1 MSAKRGFSYVQ
12 LIMMMSIIAVVAMMS
27 LATWRPP
34 RDEYGNTIY
43 TREGKYVNDFTK
55 VDDTTAEYERHV
67 DEFKGAGRIDGMEIE
82 KLAKTGV
89 DSEGKDIIDQTLLN
103 TIKSN
108 ANYLKSIDADENGK
122 IDEVP
127 VIIQVYQGTDVNN
140 PNNLL
145 VETTV
150 TRIVQDGQLFVV
162 EYGDK

>member
-1 MSAKRGFSYVQ
+1 MSAKSGFSYVE
-12 LIMMMSIIAVVAMMS
+12 LMIMMCIIAIVAMMS

-43 TREGKYVNDFTK
+43 TKDGKYVNDFRK
-55 VDDTTAEYERHV
+55 VDAQTAEYERHV

-82 KLAKTGV
+82 KPAKTGV
-89 DSEGKDIIDQTLLN
+89 DAEGKDIIDQTLLN

-127 VIIQVYQGTDVNN
+127 VIIQVYRGSDVTN
-140 PNNLL
+140 PSNLL

-150 TRIVQDGQLFVV
+150 SRIVQDGQLFVV
-162 EYGDK
+162 EYGDE